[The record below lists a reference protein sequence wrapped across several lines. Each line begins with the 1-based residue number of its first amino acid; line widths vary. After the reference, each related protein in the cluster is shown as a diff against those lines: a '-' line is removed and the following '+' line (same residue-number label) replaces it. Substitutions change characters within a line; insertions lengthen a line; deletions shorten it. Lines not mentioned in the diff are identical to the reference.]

1 MAQQIS
7 SAEWQEKVL
16 DSSKPVLV
24 DFYATWCGPCKA
36 MAPVIDEIASEKVG
50 EIDVFKIDIDEDMDV
65 AQRYKIMSVPTFAV
79 FKGGELVARAV
90 GSLPKDSVL
99 ALIG

>member
-1 MAQQIS
+1 MTQQIS
-7 SAEWQEKVL
+7 SVEWQEKVL
-16 DSSKPVLV
+16 NASKPVLV

-36 MAPVIDEIASEKVG
+36 MAPVIEQIASEKAG
-50 EIDVFKIDIDEDMDV
+50 EVDVYSVDIDEDIDI
-65 AQRYKIMSVPTFAV
+65 AQRYQVMSIPTFAV

-90 GSLPKDSVL
+90 GSLPKDNVL

>member
-1 MAQQIS
+1 MTQQIS

-16 DSSKPVLV
+16 DASKPVLV

-36 MAPVIDEIASEKVG
+36 MAPVIDEIAVEKAG

-79 FKGGELVARAV
+79 FKGGELVASAV
-90 GSLPKDSVL
+90 GSLPKDKVI